1 MVERATER
9 RRIAIAAEPRP
20 RLVEHTRE
28 VRIAVE
34 LVGKVP
40 NGSHPRPGYRWR
52 PPMET
57 RDCAGGQGVACASVR
72 ECHPERSRVRKV
84 RESISLVTL
93 GVVDYARA
101 KAFYEALGWT
111 VRMEEQETAFY
122 QANGVVLVLWSRE
135 KLADDSG
142 IADTGARWSGI
153 TLAHNVPSR
162 DEVQEVIELA
172 RTHGAEITREPA
184 DTFYRGY
191 AGVFRD
197 LDGHAWEIAYNPGFV
212 LDEDG
217 SIELPAADA

>member
-1 MVERATER
+1 M
-9 RRIAIAAEPRP
+9 
-20 RLVEHTRE
+20 
-28 VRIAVE
+28 
-34 LVGKVP
+34 
-40 NGSHPRPGYRWR
+40 
-52 PPMET
+52 
-57 RDCAGGQGVACASVR
+57 
-72 ECHPERSRVRKV
+72 
-84 RESISLVTL
+84 RESISLLTL

-142 IADTGARWSGI
+142 IADSGARWSGI

-162 DEVQEVIELA
+162 DEVQGVIELA
-172 RTHGAEITREPA
+172 RTNGAEITREPA
-184 DTFYRGY
+184 DTFYGGY